1 MREMRLVPGLGEV
14 WKSGKTFGEKLKD
27 IYTVEEIEIS

>member
-1 MREMRLVPGLGEV
+1 MRPVPGLGEL
-14 WKSGKTFGEKLKD
+14 WKSEKTFGEKLND